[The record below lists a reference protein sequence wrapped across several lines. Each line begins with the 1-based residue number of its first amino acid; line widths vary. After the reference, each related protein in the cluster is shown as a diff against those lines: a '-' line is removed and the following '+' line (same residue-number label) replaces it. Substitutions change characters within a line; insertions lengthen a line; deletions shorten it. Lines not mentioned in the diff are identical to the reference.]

1 MEGPVMDDES
11 VWATYELTGVLT
23 HQVHFLRGCGGGYG
37 IRILYHVCAALMLLH
52 CQLWVVELSCE
63 SSIISCDHF

>member
-37 IRILYHVCAALMLLH
+37 ILYHFCAALMLLN
-52 CQLWVVELSCE
+52 C
-63 SSIISCDHF
+63 

>member
-23 HQVHFLRGCGGGYG
+23 HQVHFLRGCGGRYG
-37 IRILYHVCAALMLLH
+37 IRILFYFCAALVLLH
-52 CQLWVVELSCE
+52 CQL
-63 SSIISCDHF
+63 